1 MLLWAEARQ
10 PLILDHVGASVFK
23 TCVEVSDD
31 KDINVRA
38 LLGAIDKEMLLKLAD
53 RWVISKASIKDK
65 LFNIASSSK
74 PCVDMKK
81 VATDIEFNYEKTR
94 KASLS
99 CSTLRVVGDA
109 KFEAGIVARA
119 LKSIARGEAGG

>member
-1 MLLWAEARQ
+1 MACVFAPSSSSSREATEALWGE
-10 PLILDHVGASVFK
+10 VFK

-38 LLGAIDKEMLLKLAD
+38 LLGAIDKEMLLKLA
-53 RWVISKASIKDK
+53 DK

-99 CSTLRVVGDA
+99 CSTLRVWLATQSSRLVSSL
-109 KFEAGIVARA
+109 VP
-119 LKSIARGEAGG
+119 